1 MNLFFHHKDTKAQ
14 RKSKKGK
21 VLLLSFQVL
30 FLSVSLCL
38 CGKSLYAQETITV
51 AVASSLY
58 GNMQHQV
65 AKFEKNHDVT
75 VRLISGSTG
84 RLYNQIIQGAPFDVF
99 IAADE
104 QRPAML
110 AKLGKVIEA
119 QQVGQGYLGLMIGH
133 RVVVDSAVLS
143 DASIRHIAI
152 ANPDVAPFGQA
163 TKKVLQQQGL
173 WQKLNHKFVYAQNAM
188 QAKMMV
194 DKGLVDAG
202 FVPVSSDNAFMT
214 TLPYVGV
221 LLIDKLQAHTFMQTI
236 KQKYLRHL

>member
-1 MNLFFHHKDTKAQ
+1 MIFAFPA
-14 RKSKKGK
+14 
-21 VLLLSFQVL
+21 
-30 FLSVSLCL
+30 
-38 CGKSLYAQETITV
+38 YATETITV

-58 GNMQHQV
+58 PAMQQQAV
-65 AKFEKNHDVT
+65 AFEKNHDVT

-110 AKLGKVIEA
+110 AKLGRVLER

-133 RVVVDSAVLS
+133 RVVGDPAELT

-163 TKKVLQQQGL
+163 TKKMLQGQGFWL
-173 WQKLNHKFVYAQNAM
+173 KLKHKFVYAQNAM

-202 FVPVSSDNAFMT
+202 FVPVASNNVFLA

-221 LLIDKLQAHTFMQTI
+221 LLTDK
-236 KQKYLRHL
+236 KQSYAFLRMLEHKASGGAASAAQEATVPVVLNDRLKP